1 MVGSTVGHYRVT
13 RTLGVGGMGVVYEA
27 VDPQLGRR
35 AALKFVIEELAAD
48 ADATRRL
55 QREAKTMAGVRHPN
69 VCQVYEIGAH
79 NGALFVAMEFVDG
92 PNLRQY
98 MSQHAL
104 TKSELIDVALQVTR
118 ALDAAHSAGIVHR
131 DVKPGNIVIGSGGQV
146 KVLDFGLARRFMLPG
161 STDDVSAGSTI
172 FGRPLGTIN
181 YMAPER
187 ILQMPLDPRCDLFSL
202 GVIIYEMAT
211 GRLPFA
217 GESPVEMVTSILEKD
232 PTPLAD
238 VARDVPRPLERL
250 VLRLLAKRA
259 DDRYASAAELI
270 DALIDLESNRSKPA
284 RRLRKRSR
292 GEH

>member
-1 MVGSTVGHYRVT
+1 MVGSTVGHYQIT

-27 VDPQLGRR
+27 VDPQRDCR
-35 AALKFVIEELAAD
+35 AALKFVVEELASD

-55 QREAKTMAGVRHPN
+55 QRQAQTMARVHHPN
-69 VCQVYEIGAH
+69 ICQVYEIGGH
-79 NGALFVAMEFVDG
+79 NGAVFVAMEFVDG

-98 MSQHAL
+98 MSEHAL

-118 ALDAAHSAGIVHR
+118 ALDAAHSAGILHR
-131 DVKPGNIVIGSGGQV
+131 DVKPDNIVIGSGGQV

-161 STDDVSAGSTI
+161 STEDVPAGSTI
-172 FGRPLGTIN
+172 LGRPIGTIN

-232 PTPLAD
+232 PTPLTD

-250 VLRLLAKRA
+250 VFRLLAKRA
-259 DDRYASAAELI
+259 ADRYSSAAELI

-284 RRLRKRSR
+284 HRLRKRSR